1 MKTIKISL
9 LTVYISK
16 VIKSQLDSWNN
27 FFQGFLILFLRVL
40 TLEKSQI
47 CCSVGGTQPPHIT
60 LGAMADKYGP
70 IFTFKLG
77 LHPALVLSSWEMTKE
92 CFTTNDLAVS
102 SRPKLLAA
110 KHLGYN
116 YAMAAFSPHGPY
128 WRELRTITTLELLSN
143 HRLEQLS
150 YMRVSEVETSLKEL
164 YRLWTLK
171 KNESSHIINIYIYI
185 YSATITL
192 SLISKLKSI
201 N

>member
-128 WRELRTITTLELLSN
+128 WCELRTITTLELLSN

-164 YRLWTLK
+164 
-171 KNESSHIINIYIYI
+171 
-185 YSATITL
+185 
-192 SLISKLKSI
+192 
-201 N
+201 

>member
-1 MKTIKISL
+1 
-9 LTVYISK
+9 
-16 VIKSQLDSWNN
+16 
-27 FFQGFLILFLRVL
+27 
-40 TLEKSQI
+40 
-47 CCSVGGTQPPHIT
+47 
-60 LGAMADKYGP
+60 MADKYGP

-116 YAMAAFSPHGPY
+116 YAMAAFSPHGSY

-164 YRLWTLK
+164 QRLWTLK

-185 YSATITL
+185 TKAFEAPTIFHVSTVL
-192 SLISKLKSI
+192 KKKKTFLKLKQKKKKKKHF
-201 N
+201 

>member
-1 MKTIKISL
+1 
-9 LTVYISK
+9 
-16 VIKSQLDSWNN
+16 
-27 FFQGFLILFLRVL
+27 
-40 TLEKSQI
+40 
-47 CCSVGGTQPPHIT
+47 
-60 LGAMADKYGP
+60 MADKYGP

-164 YRLWTLK
+164 
-171 KNESSHIINIYIYI
+171 
-185 YSATITL
+185 
-192 SLISKLKSI
+192 
-201 N
+201 

>member
-1 MKTIKISL
+1 MDSLSPSLSAIVGL
-9 LTVYISK
+9 LTAITLFTYYLLRWFRIGLAK
-16 VIKSQLDSWNN
+16 TEP
-27 FFQGFLILFLRVL
+27 ILVGAWPIIGHFPLL
-40 TLEKSQI
+40 
-47 CCSVGGTQPPHIT
+47 GGTQASHIT
-60 LGAMADKYGP
+60 LGAMANKYGP
-70 IFTFKLG
+70 IFTIKLG

-128 WRELRTITTLELLSN
+128 WCELRTITTLELLSN

-171 KNESSHIINIYIYI
+171 KNESSHIINIYIY
-185 YSATITL
+185 
-192 SLISKLKSI
+192 